1 MRPRVGQMLASTVD
15 ATAVIVVRCPDG
27 ELEITCGGAAMIEGN
42 GPGSAATGPA
52 HSELMGGSL
61 LGKRYAD
68 EDLGLEL
75 LCTKPGQGTLA
86 VNGVPM
92 SMKSPKPLPASD

>member
-15 ATAVIVVRCPDG
+15 TTAVIVVRCPDG
-27 ELEITCGGAAMIEGN
+27 EVDITCGGAVMIEGTA
-42 GPGSAATGPA
+42 PGAVTGTA
-52 HSELMGGSL
+52 DSDLMGGSL

-75 LCTKPGQGTLA
+75 LCTKQGEGTLA
-86 VNGVPM
+86 ANGVPLPV
-92 SMKSPKPLPASD
+92 KSAKPLPASD